1 MPRQC
6 VIEADCQHFL
16 TGLPSFPTALIR
28 PSAPLTLRGVCGAGR
43 SPVDSSGAW
52 PETDMLRSECEPF
65 FIAPLP
71 PPPAGIPQLVGY
83 VKKDTGASEAI
94 WWEWWYF
101 HNAMHSVDI
110 ANWLADT
117 GRGVLAKLVG
127 SWGLGQTDISSPR
140 RGQQPELIPRLAIS
154 TKGATALLLHSAHA
168 RSNSSERRRK
178 MFRMARSWL
187 QLAREEL
194 VAASESGVNFEADLP
209 GADAL
214 VAACPIIGTIWAQKA
229 AVLGGMCSDPTSPDA
244 TELLLVLAA
253 LPASVLMSCPWLK
266 DVRFSVLLLIAFA
279 LERYVIQQ
287 YLPTYGR
294 LVLLAPLR
302 GKLRARHCDPIRR
315 EVVGSRMHN
324 LGGSSALISRAVTGT
339 NWHAQSW
346 RHATVLLYDEK
357 CHDTMRVHT
366 QVSASMDPGSYSGE
380 STAVGVIWTAESQK
394 TVLLPTKVRRSETN
408 E

>member
-1 MPRQC
+1 M
-6 VIEADCQHFL
+6 
-16 TGLPSFPTALIR
+16 
-28 PSAPLTLRGVCGAGR
+28 
-43 SPVDSSGAW
+43 
-52 PETDMLRSECEPF
+52 
-65 FIAPLP
+65 
-71 PPPAGIPQLVGY
+71 
-83 VKKDTGASEAI
+83 
-94 WWEWWYF
+94 
-101 HNAMHSVDI
+101 
-110 ANWLADT
+110 
-117 GRGVLAKLVG
+117 
-127 SWGLGQTDISSPR
+127 
-140 RGQQPELIPRLAIS
+140 
-154 TKGATALLLHSAHA
+154 TKGATALLLHSANA
-168 RSNSSERRRK
+168 RSNSSERRRTL
-178 MFRMARSWL
+178 FRVARSWL

-194 VAASESGVNFEADLP
+194 VAASDSGVNFEADLP
-209 GADAL
+209 GQTISIKLLPQGVLGGADAL

-229 AVLGGMCSDPTSPDA
+229 AVFGGLCSDPTSPDA

-287 YLPTYGR
+287 YLPTDGR

-302 GKLRARHCDPIRR
+302 GKLRARHCDPIMR
-315 EVVGSRMHN
+315 EVVGSKMHN

-357 CHDTMRVHT
+357 CHDTMRGHT
-366 QVSASMDPGSYSGE
+366 QVSISMDPGSYSGE

-394 TVLLPTKVRRSETN
+394 TLLMPTKVRRSETN